1 MATIDKFLENENNN
15 NDQTQEV
22 EITSK
27 PNNIFINADFD
38 EGIVEIGYVFLAT
51 NETKYCKNI
60 NGRINLLQGRMYYIP
75 INNTTVDS
83 DNYNIKVHSD
93 IADRADVRFIKDG
106 LHVLYRSDTMLY

>member
-38 EGIVEIGYVFLAT
+38 EGIVEIGYVF
-51 NETKYCKNI
+51 
-60 NGRINLLQGRMYYIP
+60 
-75 INNTTVDS
+75 
-83 DNYNIKVHSD
+83 
-93 IADRADVRFIKDG
+93 
-106 LHVLYRSDTMLY
+106 

>member
-51 NETKYCKNI
+51 NEQNI
-60 NGRINLLQGRMYYIP
+60 VKISMVELICFREECIIFQLIIQLLIQI
-75 INNTTVDS
+75 I
-83 DNYNIKVHSD
+83 IILK
-93 IADRADVRFIKDG
+93 FIVILRTELMLDLLKMD